1 MALFTPGIRPLST
14 ITLGPA
20 ATYETPWFENLEG
33 MSYVAALV
41 KFARTSGGTSVN
53 LRLQTSLD
61 QGVTAMDI
69 MHFSFA
75 ITSANKVKAIL
86 AGSQAT
92 DLTPGDNTLTG
103 DGIVAILGD
112 RLRWKYTLVGTYVAT
127 LGLYLMVR

>member
-33 MSYVAALV
+33 MAYVAALV

-75 ITSANKVKAIL
+75 TTSATPTSATSS
-86 AGSQAT
+86 ASPSQAT
-92 DLTPGDNTLTG
+92 PT
-103 DGIVAILGD
+103 
-112 RLRWKYTLVGTYVAT
+112 
-127 LGLYLMVR
+127 